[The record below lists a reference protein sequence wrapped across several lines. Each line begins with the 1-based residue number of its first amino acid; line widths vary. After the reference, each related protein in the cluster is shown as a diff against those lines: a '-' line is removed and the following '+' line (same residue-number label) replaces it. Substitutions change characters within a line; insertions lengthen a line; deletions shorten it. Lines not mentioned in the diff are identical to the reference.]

1 MQSFVT
7 TKDYVNVINVF
18 KYSVHIMLNASEML
32 NSFRYF
38 HISMMTTQQRLN
50 TALGVLMFKP

>member
-7 TKDYVNVINVF
+7 TKGYVNVINVF
-18 KYSVHIMLNASEML
+18 KYSVHIMLNASVML